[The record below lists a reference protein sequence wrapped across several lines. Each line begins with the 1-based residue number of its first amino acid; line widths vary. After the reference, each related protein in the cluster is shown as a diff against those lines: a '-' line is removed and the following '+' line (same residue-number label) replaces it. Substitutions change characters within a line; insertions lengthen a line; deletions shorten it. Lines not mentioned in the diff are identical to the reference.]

1 MLPYIL
7 RTIFIFIY
15 LKTKFIEVIKIKKLL
30 NMFWTF
36 FKIGSFTFGGGY
48 AMIPLI
54 QTEVVTKKEWISKE
68 DFLDIV
74 VISQTFPGAL
84 VVNSSLFIG
93 YRIGGLLGAIIGVL
107 GVILPSFFIILCI
120 AVFFIKFRD
129 YYYVNLVF
137 EGISAAVPM
146 LILIAVVSLSESLKK
161 NYVNFIIILISIA
174 SILFLHIHPVI
185 VILLSGL
192 YGIVFLRKKMN

>member
-1 MLPYIL
+1 M
-7 RTIFIFIY
+7 
-15 LKTKFIEVIKIKKLL
+15 KKIL
-30 NMFWTF
+30 NMFFTF

-54 QTEVVTKKEWISKE
+54 ETEVVTKKKWISKD

-84 VVNSSLFIG
+84 VVNTSIFIG
-93 YRIGGLLGAIIGVL
+93 YRIGGLLGAIIGLL

-129 YYYVNLVF
+129 YYYVDLIF
-137 EGISAAVPM
+137 KGISAAVPM
-146 LILIAVVSLSESLKK
+146 LILIAVVSLSKSLKI
-161 NYVNFIIILISIA
+161 NYVNLIIILVTIA
-174 SILFLHIHPVI
+174 SITFFNVHPVL

-192 YGIVFLRKKMN
+192 YGVIFLGKKVK

>member
-1 MLPYIL
+1 M
-7 RTIFIFIY
+7 
-15 LKTKFIEVIKIKKLL
+15 KKIL
-30 NMFWTF
+30 NMFFTF

-54 QTEVVTKKEWISKE
+54 ETEVVTKKKWISKD

-84 VVNSSLFIG
+84 VVNTSIFIG
-93 YRIGGLLGAIIGVL
+93 YRIGGLLGAVIGLL
-107 GVILPSFFIILCI
+107 GVVLPSFFIILCI

-129 YYYVNLVF
+129 YYYVDLIF
-137 EGISAAVPM
+137 KGISAAVPM
-146 LILIAVVSLSESLKK
+146 LILIAVVSLSKSLKI
-161 NYVNFIIILISIA
+161 NYVNLIIILVTIA
-174 SILFLHIHPVI
+174 SITFFNVHPVL

-192 YGIVFLRKKMN
+192 YGVIFLGKKVK